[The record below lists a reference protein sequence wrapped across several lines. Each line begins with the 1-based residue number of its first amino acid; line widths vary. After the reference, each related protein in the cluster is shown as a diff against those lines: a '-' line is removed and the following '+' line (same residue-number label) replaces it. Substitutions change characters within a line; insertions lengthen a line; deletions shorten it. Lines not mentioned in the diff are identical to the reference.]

1 MILKTDMTSMKTDI
15 VSMKLDISSMKLD
28 MTSMKSD
35 MAAMKSDVAA
45 IKENMVTKQDVAA
58 LPLIARVAL
67 ETNNIVKRMESRM
80 AVCK

>member
-1 MILKTDMTSMKTDI
+1 
-15 VSMKLDISSMKLD
+15 
-28 MTSMKSD
+28 MKSD